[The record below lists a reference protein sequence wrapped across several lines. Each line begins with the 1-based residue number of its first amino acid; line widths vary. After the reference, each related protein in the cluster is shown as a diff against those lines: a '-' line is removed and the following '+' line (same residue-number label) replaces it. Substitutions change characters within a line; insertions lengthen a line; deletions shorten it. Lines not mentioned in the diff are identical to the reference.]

1 MVAVLVGLPGLQPFD
16 LGRRIAGLTFMRFV
30 FYGNNHQ
37 VIDFNGIALLA
48 ALLALA
54 AGIGI
59 AVFLYSPARR
69 AAPRAA
75 ATPWP
80 LRVLEQGFFVEWLSQ
95 AAAAPLLAVAGRV
108 SDFDAQVTAPLAASV
123 GESVDLA
130 ASGVG
135 MFRNA
140 RLGRYLAGALVVIAI
155 LTLLSVLAATGHL
168 WVHTA

>member
-1 MVAVLVGLPGLQPFD
+1 MPRVVLDTNVVVSAHLNPAGLERAVLNW
-16 LGRRIAGLTFMRFV
+16 A
-30 FYGNNHQ
+30 
-37 VIDFNGIALLA
+37 
-48 ALLALA
+48 
-54 AGIGI
+54 
-59 AVFLYSPARR
+59 
-69 AAPRAA
+69 
-75 ATPWP
+75 
-80 LRVLEQGFFVEWLSQ
+80 LEQGFFVEWLSQ